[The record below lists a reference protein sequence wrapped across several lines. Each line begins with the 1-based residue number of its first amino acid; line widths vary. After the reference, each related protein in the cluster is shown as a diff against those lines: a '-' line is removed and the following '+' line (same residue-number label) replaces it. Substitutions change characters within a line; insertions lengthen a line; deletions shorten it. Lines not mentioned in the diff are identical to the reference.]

1 MGGNSS
7 VVTLGAP
14 RLLFTSRDRPG
25 EVELAFVKACFPGRK
40 KWKGCLRRERVAFQ
54 DWQEER
60 EKATFTKPATIGR
73 ASCDVQRLRPKG
85 VSGQPRGK
93 EAGKTDR
100 HYPKYGTCRVWYCL
114 GFLFLTCL
122 SFVS

>member
-1 MGGNSS
+1 MGGDSS

-14 RLLFTSRDRPG
+14 RLFTSRDRLG
-25 EVELAFVKACFPGRK
+25 EVELAFVKECFPGRK

-73 ASCDVQRLRPKG
+73 ASCDVQRQRPKG

-93 EAGKTDR
+93 GGRLR
-100 HYPKYGTCRVWYCL
+100 HYPEYGRV
-114 GFLFLTCL
+114 
-122 SFVS
+122 